1 MDALGSAPASLRN
14 EAVQR
19 FLDEA
24 SSGETTSHEGI
35 GLGMDVMLT
44 APNVVGHAL
53 TWEGGVV
60 HLALFARSQDPNG
73 GLADAGAI
81 ESPLQ
86 RRRYIY

>member
-1 MDALGSAPASLRN
+1 M
-14 EAVQR
+14 QR
-19 FLDEA
+19 FLDDA
-24 SSGETTSHEGI
+24 SFGETTSHEGI
-35 GLGMDVMLT
+35 GLGIDVMLT

-60 HLALFARSQDPNG
+60 HLALFARSQDGNG
-73 GLADAGAI
+73 RGADGRTI